1 MLALTHYADMGLPT
15 SVAIVTEGNTETT
28 AEVAWDTTSPASGS
42 YNPAVLTEQSVTL
55 NGTVTCPSNIDQNGV
70 TLTTTIPVTGTAGK
84 RISTTIK
91 AIAVKSGMQNSS
103 VTSATYVIEL
113 PAPAPSTYAVT
124 VNNGTGDGSYAA
136 GATVTIT
143 ADTTPTYTIT
153 AGAGGTH
160 ELSTDGTLSI
170 TCDGALDK
178 LTGIYVDDKLVD
190 AANYTLQSG
199 STILTF
205 NASYLTIC
213 IIVMAIPNAC

>member
-70 TLTTTIPVTGTAGK
+70 TLTTTIPVTGT
-84 RISTTIK
+84 
-91 AIAVKSGMQNSS
+91 
-103 VTSATYVIEL
+103 
-113 PAPAPSTYAVT
+113 
-124 VNNGTGDGSYAA
+124 
-136 GATVTIT
+136 
-143 ADTTPTYTIT
+143 
-153 AGAGGTH
+153 
-160 ELSTDGTLSI
+160 
-170 TCDGALDK
+170 DGALDK